1 MPAGKKN
8 KDTQKNK
15 DLQLSEANLPA
26 ASPEPNRSKIAEIE
40 PLRRGVRPGRRLADA
55 KSRPEDVA
63 SREAATLATA
73 TRIAAEFIAQESL
86 EKANLSALAD
96 RAKLDLTREKDEGR
110 AAAIEAEIRL
120 AAITRD
126 VANIQDEAAAIRKS
140 LARERTIRVVCG
152 LAAAVLIGAAVIYR
166 SMSAIPALSVPSLRP
181 RSPPHVAILLPESQ
195 TTLDNPEVK
204 FAEGR
209 FAEGMDR
216 LNGTLASAA
225 GGNPAAAIRAIRTTL
240 SPAVCPFVWRN
251 GQVSLTFNEAT
262 DLSSLTNTLS
272 RCADAVALL
281 HYSNSP

>member
-1 MPAGKKN
+1 MPVRRKN
-8 KDTQKNK
+8 KDPQP
-15 DLQLSEANLPA
+15 EANLPA
-26 ASPEPNRSKIAEIE
+26 ASPEPDRSKIAEIE
-40 PLRRGVRPGRRLADA
+40 HLRRRVRPGRRLTDA
-55 KSRPEDVA
+55 KSQPEDVA
-63 SREAATLATA
+63 SRDAATLATA

-86 EKANLSALAD
+86 EKAKLSALAD

-166 SMSAIPALSVPSLRP
+166 SMSAIPALSVPSLTP
-181 RSPPHVAILLPESQ
+181 RSPPHLALLLPESQ
-195 TTLDNPEVK
+195 TALDNPEVK
-204 FAEGR
+204 FAEG
-209 FAEGMDR
+209 MDR
-216 LNGTLASAA
+216 LNDTLASAA
-225 GGNPAAAIRAIRTTL
+225 GGNPAEAIRAVRTTL

-272 RCADAVALL
+272 RCAEAVALL